1 MHCAILHRLSS
12 MNSQPTTEIESN
24 QKTNFLAFGDITGLL
39 QIVDL
44 SKTDNKNEAYPISR
58 DESMIQGKK
67 TTFQGLSFHKLPINR
82 LQWNPNFE
90 KIATVDDGNSLV
102 VWNKG
107 ENDIYSSQMVN
118 NRGVSTIVDVRWSKS
133 GRDISFLY
141 EDGHIYSGTVEG
153 KNTWFNNLEEE
164 TRFIEYSPNDDKIL
178 VSKKREKIFVLSSS
192 GRQVG
197 EITLSESIK
206 NMEIIDINWWGGNDN
221 YYDSDNFQ
229 RKHLMIA
236 FKNGTVI
243 LIDDETD
250 EDPVVIKTELKKITK
265 TQWEADGLCIAI
277 LGELVDDETIK
288 EEEKEDE
295 KETEKGNNNIENE
308 KENHNDKNNNVNEN
322 NDKENEN
329 NGSDNDNYKENEI
342 NTNVNKNGEEANENP
357 DNGNVNINNDV
368 NIYSSS
374 VNNHMSIYNSNM
386 NNIYSSTMNN
396 KNIIRSIVLFY
407 NIKGELIKRFVCP
420 CHVNSFSWGYTST
433 LALAAEKYIYLAFVK
448 YRYKWTYF
456 NDTIVFAY
464 LLSDNKYNIIYLD
477 TINNTKQ
484 CKLVYNLINVISY
497 DYFCL
502 IILEKDEDQYSFMIT
517 NSFCNVLDTK
527 LCPIK
532 PIYYCMNSQFITI
545 SDNDYVYVLQFRGKV
560 RPKNEGN
567 NLDKNSKHSDL
578 SSSHVSRYNNV
589 SINRLNPKSMNEF
602 CFFIDDELRPEINY
616 DFATFQHNQKAK
628 NPINNIYLSSI
639 YLYVS
644 KSNGIINKYNLY
656 LMTME
661 KKFKI
666 DENLKYFGLSPFEQ
680 YLWCINM
687 NDYLS
692 IYSLEKENPEKLN
705 YSQKEVWDIKW
716 CIKKDEDEV
725 NEDTLEFAV
734 LQKNRLY
741 FINNL
746 EIEGEM
752 QKCSDYLGKYLDNEV
767 TAVRIEKLNNDRNN
781 DFFEGK
787 DYLKKYENK
796 VLREFNEILE
806 DDEKGDLKEAF
817 DFATKHPCNSFFT
830 SITKKALDKLDLD
843 TAQKT
848 MLQTGDFEGLEFLK
862 KIKGI
867 DDEEMQKAEIL
878 EYNSNYDEASKTYN
892 KMNRGDLDLAMN
904 MKLGKW
910 DKVTDIMSKD
920 NPNTKDENLKKAYNQ
935 YADELMEKKEYDKA
949 EENYQKSGNIQ
960 GLTNVYFAKEDY
972 NKAAEMLEVI
982 PEEDEFLEEVGDK
995 FKKMGMCEEAAK
1007 AFIKHGNVNKAM
1019 EAYMENNKWEEAIEL
1034 SRQNDFMNMEQLT
1047 NKFSSEF
1054 IKSGRKLDLVEL
1066 YSKANMKNKANKYLK
1081 EIACDM
1087 RKIRQNPLLIKKI
1100 YVLAALELEIYK
1112 SQITDSQINDD
1123 EHIHD
1128 NYPEELKNKNPEK
1141 KIVKNNYSSK
1151 EIDRIIFNQWRGAEA
1166 FHFYMLCQVQL
1177 YKKKFKEACK
1187 TAMRLTLYEK
1197 ELGTEEV
1204 YRLIALCSYLNK
1216 CFKICS
1222 RALNVLENLQTINI
1236 QRRAKYKELAKS
1248 IFLKYGPKN
1257 IDEKYLKCPNEQCK
1271 QLVSEYDIYCKNCG
1285 HNFSGCVLSGASI
1298 FDHHYFKCKQCHHKT
1313 KKSEVKRNPINNCP
1327 LCHVSLREKK

>member
-1 MHCAILHRLSS
+1 MYCAILHRLSS

-44 SKTDNKNEAYPISR
+44 SKTEYKSESYPISR
-58 DESMIQGKK
+58 DESIIQTKK
-67 TTFQGLSFHKLPINR
+67 TTFQGLSFHKLPINK
-82 LQWNPNFE
+82 LQWNPNYE
-90 KIATVDDGNSLV
+90 KIVTVDDGNSLV

-118 NRGVSTIVDVRWSKS
+118 NRGISTIMDVRWSKS

-164 TRFIEYSPNDDKIL
+164 TKFIEYSPNDDKIL
-178 VSKKREKIFVLSSS
+178 VSKKKEKIFVLSSS

-206 NMEIIDINWWGGNDN
+206 NMEIVNISWWGGNDN
-221 YYDSDNFQ
+221 YYDNENFQ

-250 EDPVVIKTELKKITK
+250 DEPVVIRTELKKITK
-265 TQWEADGLCIAI
+265 TQWENDGLCIAI

-288 EEEKEDE
+288 EEEEDE
-295 KETEKGNNNIENE
+295 KENEKDNNNIEKRDN
-308 KENHNDKNNNVNEN
+308 KDDDNNDNKDDDNNDNNNNKDDDKNN
-322 NDKENEN
+322 NDKENDINMN
-329 NGSDNDNYKENEI
+329 N
-342 NTNVNKNGEEANENP
+342 EEAK
-357 DNGNVNINNDV
+357 DSLNNKA

-374 VNNHMSIYNSNM
+374 INNHISIYNSNM
-386 NNIYSSTMNN
+386 NNIYGSTMNN
-396 KNIIRSIVLFY
+396 IKNIRSIILFY
-407 NIKGELIKRFVCP
+407 NVKGELIKKFVCP

-448 YRYKWTYF
+448 YKYKWTYF
-456 NDTIVFAY
+456 NETIVFAY
-464 LLSDNKYNIIYLD
+464 LLSDNKYNIIFLD

-484 CKLVYNLINVISY
+484 CKLVYNLIDVLSN
-497 DYFCL
+497 DFFCL
-502 IILEKDEDQYSFMIT
+502 IILEKDENQYSFMIT
-517 NSFCNVLDTK
+517 NSFCNVLVTK

-532 PIYYCMNSQFITI
+532 PIYYCMNNQFIAI
-545 SDNDYVYVLQFRGKV
+545 SDNDYVYILQYRGYSK
-560 RPKNEGN
+560 PKIEGN
-567 NLDKNSKHSDL
+567 DSEKNVKQSDL
-578 SSSHVSRYNNV
+578 YSSQISKYNNMT
-589 SINRLNPKSMNEF
+589 INRLNPKSMNEF
-602 CFFIDDELRPEINY
+602 CFFIDDELKPGINY
-616 DFATFQHNQKAK
+616 DFATFQHNQKGK
-628 NPINNIYLSSI
+628 NQIINIYLSSFH
-639 YLYVS
+639 LFVA

-656 LMTME
+656 LMNME
-661 KKFKI
+661 TKFKI

-680 YLWCINM
+680 YLWCINT

-692 IYSLEKENPEKLN
+692 IYSLEKENLEKLN

-716 CIKKDEDEV
+716 CNKKEEDEI
-725 NEDTLEFAV
+725 NEDTLEFAI
-734 LQKNRLY
+734 LQKNRLF

-746 EIEGEM
+746 QVEGEM
-752 QKCSDYLGKYLDNEV
+752 QKCSDYLGIYLDNEV
-767 TAVRIEKLNNDRNN
+767 TAVKIEKLNNDRNN

-817 DFATKHPCNSFFT
+817 EFATKHPCNSFFS

-862 KIKGI
+862 KVKNI
-867 DDEEMQKAEIL
+867 DDDELKKAEIL
-878 EYNSNYDEASKTYN
+878 EYNSNYDEASKKYN
-892 KMNRGDLDLAMN
+892 KMNRSDLDLAMQ

-910 DKVTDIMSKD
+910 DRVTDIMSKD
-920 NPNTKDENLKKAYNQ
+920 NTNSKDENLKKAYNQ

-949 EENYQKSGNIQ
+949 EENYQKSGNIK
-960 GLTNVYFAKEDY
+960 GLTNVYFAKEEY

-982 PEEDEFLEEVGDK
+982 PEEDEFLEEIGDK
-995 FKKMGMCEEAAK
+995 LKSIGMCEEAAK

-1019 EAYMENNKWEEAIEL
+1019 ETYMENNKWEEAIEL
-1034 SRQNDFMNMEQLT
+1034 SRKNDFMNMEQLT

-1066 YSKANMKNKANKYLK
+1066 YSKANMKSKANKYLR
-1081 EIACDM
+1081 EIANDM
-1087 RKIRQNPLLIKKI
+1087 RQIRQSPLLIKKI
-1100 YVLAALELEIYK
+1100 YVLAALELERYK
-1112 SQITDSQINDD
+1112 SQISDSQINNDD
-1123 EHIHD
+1123 HIHD
-1128 NYPEELKNKNPEK
+1128 HFTEESKNKNIEK
-1141 KIVKNNYSSK
+1141 KVIKNKYSSK
-1151 EIDRIIFNQWRGAEA
+1151 EIDRIIFNQWKGAEA
-1166 FHFYMLCQVQL
+1166 FHYYMLCQVQL

-1187 TAMRLTLYEK
+1187 TVMRLTLYEK

-1204 YRLIALCSYLNK
+1204 YRLIALCSFLNR
-1216 CFKICS
+1216 CFKICAFS
-1222 RALNVLENLQTINI
+1222 LNILENLQTINE
-1236 QRRAKYKELAKS
+1236 QRRLKYKELAES

-1285 HNFSGCVLSGASI
+1285 NNFSGCVLTGASI

-1313 KKSEVKRNPINNCP
+1313 KKSEVKKNPINNCP